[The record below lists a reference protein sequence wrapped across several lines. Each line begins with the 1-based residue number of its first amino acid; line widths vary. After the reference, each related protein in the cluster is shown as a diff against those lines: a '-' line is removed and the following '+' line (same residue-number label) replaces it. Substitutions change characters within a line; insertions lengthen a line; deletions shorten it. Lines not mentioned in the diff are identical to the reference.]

1 MRLSTAGIRMQIGLA
16 GLGWDKVVMLPPFV
30 VLWWDVCVGVCG
42 MYGVLSLVSV
52 CMYGIGQWLNVLVM
66 LFSIYAVEFII
77 II

>member
-1 MRLSTAGIRMQIGLA
+1 
-16 GLGWDKVVMLPPFV
+16 
-30 VLWWDVCVGVCG
+30 